1 MATEIETETDDWLPT
16 RRSLLTR
23 LRQAD
28 DNIGWQEFFDTYWRL
43 LYGVARKAGLSDAE
57 AQDAVQDCVI
67 TVSRQMPKFRYEPER
82 CSFKGWLLMI
92 LRQRVSRQFQKR
104 IQPRADGDAASPQ
117 IVTSDEATDTNPV
130 ARLPDASGDQLDSI
144 WEAEWQQHLIAV
156 ATERLKCQVSD
167 AQFQIFDLHVLR
179 GWPARDVAQTLGVS
193 VAQVYLAKLR
203 VGRRFKREIEAVK
216 ASEEVGEPYRGS

>member
-1 MATEIETETDDWLPT
+1 MATEIEIATDDWLPT
-16 RRSLLTR
+16 RHSLLTR

-28 DNIGWQEFFDTYWRL
+28 DNISWQDFFDTYWRL

-92 LRQRVSRQFQKR
+92 LRQRVSRQLHKR
-104 IQPRADGDAASPQ
+104 MQRRADGDAASPQ
-117 IVTSDEATDTNPV
+117 IATSDEPTDTNPIT
-130 ARLPDASGDQLDSI
+130 RLPDASGDQLDSI

-156 ATERLKCQVSD
+156 ATQLLKRQVSD

-193 VAQVYLAKLR
+193 VAQVYIAKLR
-203 VGRRFKREIEAVK
+203 VGRRFKREIDAVK
-216 ASEEVGEPYRGS
+216 AREERGELV

>member
-1 MATEIETETDDWLPT
+1 MATERDDWLPT

-23 LRQAD
+23 LRQTD
-28 DNIGWQEFFDTYWRL
+28 DHAGWQQFFDTYWRL
-43 LYGVARKAGLSDAE
+43 LYGVARKAGLTDAE

-104 IQPRADGDAASPQ
+104 MQPTDDRSIESPQ
-117 IVTSDEATDTNPV
+117 IATRDEATETNPV
-130 ARLPDASGDQLDSI
+130 ARFPDASGDQLGSI
-144 WEAEWQQHLIAV
+144 WEAEWQQHLIAR
-156 ATERLKCQVSD
+156 AAERLKRQVSD

-179 GWPARDVAQTLGVS
+179 GWPTGDVAQTLGVS
-193 VAQVYLAKLR
+193 SAQVYLAKLR
-203 VGRRFKREIEAVK
+203 VGRRFKREIEAVR
-216 ASEEVGEPYRGS
+216 ASEDSGELLPL

>member
-1 MATEIETETDDWLPT
+1 MATEIETETNDWLPT

-28 DNIGWQEFFDTYWRL
+28 DNIGWQEFFHTYWRL

-57 AQDAVQDCVI
+57 AQDAVQECVI

-92 LRQRVSRQFQKR
+92 LRQRVGRQFHKR
-104 IQPRADGDAASPQ
+104 MQPRADGDAWPQ
-117 IVTSDEATDTNPV
+117 IVTRDEATDTNPV

-156 ATERLKCQVSD
+156 ATELLKRQVSD

-193 VAQVYLAKLR
+193 VAQIYLAKLR
-203 VGRRFKREIEAVK
+203 VGRRFKREIDAVK
-216 ASEEVGEPYRGS
+216 SREETGELV

>member
-28 DNIGWQEFFDTYWRL
+28 DNIGWQEFFNTYWRL

-57 AQDAVQDCVI
+57 AQDAVQDCVV

-104 IQPRADGDAASPQ
+104 IQPRLGDDVASPQ
-117 IVTSDEATDTNPV
+117 IVTSDEATDTNSV
-130 ARLPDASGDQLDSI
+130 ARLPDTSGDQLDSI
-144 WEAEWQQHLIAV
+144 WEAEWQQHLMAV
-156 ATERLKCQVSD
+156 ATERLKGQVSD

-193 VAQVYLAKLR
+193 VAQIYLAKLR

-216 ASEEVGEPYRGS
+216 ASEDSGEFYRDS

>member
-1 MATEIETETDDWLPT
+1 MATETDDWLPT

-28 DNIGWQEFFDTYWRL
+28 DNIGWQEFFNSYWRL

-92 LRQRVSRQFQKR
+92 LRQRVSRQFHKR
-104 IQPRADGDAASPQ
+104 IQRRADSDAASPQ
-117 IVTSDEATDTNPV
+117 IVVSDEATDTNPV

-156 ATERLKCQVSD
+156 AAERLKCQVSD

-193 VAQVYLAKLR
+193 VAQIYLAKLR
-203 VGRRFKREIEAVK
+203 VGRRFKREIDAVK
-216 ASEEVGEPYRGS
+216 SREETGELV